1 MSLSAEQRHV
11 LAMLSTAGNDGVA
24 QALLSAQ
31 GFDASI
37 IASLANRGLA
47 TLTTKKVLA
56 NERLTVV
63 AKVRIAEAERSN
75 GPLFFD

>member
-1 MSLSAEQRHV
+1 MPLSAEQGRV
-11 LAMLSTAGNDGVA
+11 LAMLSTAGSDGVA

-31 GFDASI
+31 GFDASM

-47 TLTTKKVLA
+47 TLTTEKVLA

-63 AKVRIAEAERSN
+63 AMVKITEAGRRALAAE
-75 GPLFFD
+75 D

>member
-1 MSLSAEQRHV
+1 MPLSVEQRHV
-11 LAMLSTAGNDGVA
+11 LTMLSTAGSDGVA

-31 GFDASI
+31 GFDASM

-47 TLTTKKVLA
+47 TLTTGKVFA

-63 AKVRIAEAERSN
+63 AMVRITEAGRRALAAE
-75 GPLFFD
+75 D

>member
-1 MSLSAEQRHV
+1 MPLSAEQRHV
-11 LAMLSTAGNDGVA
+11 LGMLSTAGCDGVA

-31 GFDASI
+31 GFDASM

-47 TLTTKKVLA
+47 TLANEKVLA

-63 AKVRIAEAERSN
+63 AMVRITEAGRRALAAE
-75 GPLFFD
+75 D

>member
-1 MSLSAEQRHV
+1 MPLSTQQRHA
-11 LAMLSTAGNDGVA
+11 LAMLSTAGGDGVA

-31 GFDASI
+31 GFDASM

-47 TLTTKKVLA
+47 TLTTEKVLA

-63 AKVRIAEAERSN
+63 AMVRITKAGRRALAAE
-75 GPLFFD
+75 D